1 VSEQQTTI
9 ANPSVSHVVAA
20 PIKPVAPAEP
30 VHQIVRLRWPAKRR
44 SQSAGKIADDDPLS
58 AFYGEIDRSEYSPKE
73 QSEDLARRSRVR
85 AWMLLVVATVALLE
99 AGLIGY
105 WMYDSWAV
113 AAAATGSLRV
123 TSRPAGGIV
132 AIDGFARGT
141 TPLAL
146 TLSKG
151 EHRVE
156 IRTADAV
163 RRTSVVI
170 TAGAA
175 SFQDFDLG
183 TAGAPAPAA
192 AAVFGS
198 LEVETEPSGASVRI
212 DGVSQ
217 GLTPLRLTSVTPG
230 LHRIVLT
237 SAGQSVSRQV
247 TVASATATKLV
258 VPIIGSTAAL
268 SGWVQISSPITLQLY
283 ENGQL
288 LGTTE
293 TERIM
298 LPVGA
303 HELSIVNQALDYKT
317 TATLQVLPGRTTNFA
332 VKLPTGSLYVNALP
346 WADVWIDGQR
356 VGETPLANLTVPIG
370 THEVLFRHPQL
381 GEQRRTVVIKL
392 SGTTRV
398 GLEFG
403 K

>member
-1 VSEQQTTI
+1 
-9 ANPSVSHVVAA
+9 
-20 PIKPVAPAEP
+20 

-44 SQSAGKIADDDPLS
+44 SQSAGRTADDDPLS
-58 AFYGEIDRSEYSPKE
+58 AFYGEIARSEYSPKE

-85 AWMLLVVATVALLE
+85 AWMLPVVATVALLE

-146 TLSKG
+146 TLPKG

-183 TAGAPAPAA
+183 AAGASAPAA

-198 LEVETEPSGASVRI
+198 LEVETEPSGASVSI